1 MNTKQLINQEEL
13 QELKIQNNKLK
24 CLVSE
29 YFELTINN
37 YSQHPY
43 LRKEELKKEIIKLIK
58 IK

>member
-29 YFELTINN
+29 YFELKESTYLIN
-37 YSQHPY
+37 SY
-43 LRKEELKKEIIKLIK
+43 LRKQQLKKKIIKLINK
-58 IK
+58 